1 MIVRAVGPEPGTIS
15 GVGESE
21 VVMNRPD
28 RKFRKRF
35 AVLVT
40 GGVLVAAL
48 FPMAGSVL
56 ASAGPGTQ
64 LVFTQQ
70 PVGGVL
76 SGAALSVQP
85 IVTIEDA
92 SPVAVT
98 TGTDA
103 TTGIT
108 LTLLAP
114 T

>member
-56 ASAGPGTQ
+56 AAVPFPNLKPHNPSIDSGFPFASVSVSTKA
-64 LVFTQQ
+64 
-70 PVGGVL
+70 PVEGL
-76 SGAALSVQP
+76 
-85 IVTIEDA
+85 
-92 SPVAVT
+92 
-98 TGTDA
+98 
-103 TTGIT
+103 
-108 LTLLAP
+108 
-114 T
+114 